1 MPPSWPA
8 VCREEFVS
16 CVGMIPTQFA
26 GERVT
31 GCDGT
36 AGRTTHVDSYQVPQT
51 ARVVVDARPSRRA
64 RVGVSAG
71 AIPGP
76 RERRTCTK
84 LVRLSSGELAA
95 ISLRAAE
102 CRRPVACYIREAALG
117 AALHARHSP
126 VNDALVRELARLA
139 NQLDTLGRAAKERE
153 LPIAPE
159 FDRALEAL
167 LTTIRAIE

>member
-1 MPPSWPA
+1 M
-8 VCREEFVS
+8 
-16 CVGMIPTQFA
+16 
-26 GERVT
+26 
-31 GCDGT
+31 
-36 AGRTTHVDSYQVPQT
+36 
-51 ARVVVDARPSRRA
+51 DAKPSRRA
-64 RVGVSAG
+64 RVSVSAG
-71 AIPGP
+71 AIAGL

-139 NQLDTLGRAAKERE
+139 NQLDALGRAAKDHQ
-153 LPIAPE
+153 LPIAQD
-159 FDRALEAL
+159 FDCALEVL
-167 LTTIRAIE
+167 LTTIRSID